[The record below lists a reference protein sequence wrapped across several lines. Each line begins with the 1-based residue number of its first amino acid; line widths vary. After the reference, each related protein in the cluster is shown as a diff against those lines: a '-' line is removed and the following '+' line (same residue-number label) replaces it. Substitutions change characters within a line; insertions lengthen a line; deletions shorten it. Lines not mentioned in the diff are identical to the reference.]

1 VEEIKSFAGED
12 ATLIIGDWGGK
23 GKISYISTPNIG
35 FQRRLKRD
43 FKVLH
48 IDEYNTSKI
57 HHDTKKETEN
67 LKLKIK
73 INGKMKKNTC
83 SPHF

>member
-1 VEEIKSFAGED
+1 LENDNILKKECICPKKVYYVYH

-43 FKVLH
+43 FKARYILT
-48 IDEYNTSKI
+48 NTIPQKI
-57 HHDTKKETEN
+57 TTRQRRKQKT
-67 LKLKIK
+67 
-73 INGKMKKNTC
+73 
-83 SPHF
+83 